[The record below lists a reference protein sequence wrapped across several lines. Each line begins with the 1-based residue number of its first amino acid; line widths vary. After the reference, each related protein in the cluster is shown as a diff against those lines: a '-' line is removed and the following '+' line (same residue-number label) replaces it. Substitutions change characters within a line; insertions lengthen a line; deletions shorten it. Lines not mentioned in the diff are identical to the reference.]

1 MIVPDLQYVGDQI
14 IDLIELLSTRKKDKL
29 TYKLKQYKLSMLFL
43 LLEHFKRFYVVR
55 VFVYHLDTSIFDT
68 FQWMNGILLMNN

>member
-29 TYKLKQYKLSMLFL
+29 TYKSRLKSFPALCYFYLCNIT
-43 LLEHFKRFYVVR
+43 FYVVR

-68 FQWMNGILLMNN
+68 FQWMDGILLMNN